1 MTFFLVSG
9 GIRVQ
14 QNVKRSVASTAGT
27 TVQPFLAPRDDGG
40 EQLCLREKDVL
51 SILLEE
57 LNDHVSVI

>member
-14 QNVKRSVASTAGT
+14 QNVRRSVASTVGT
-27 TVQPFLAPRDDGG
+27 TAQPFLAPRDDGG
-40 EQLCLREKDVL
+40 EQLWLREKDVL